1 MSWLVLVVS
10 GGFEAVWAV
19 ALSKSDGF
27 KKLLP
32 TIVFA
37 LALIISVGGLAWAML
52 EIPTGT
58 AYAVWVGMGA
68 TLAVVWSFL
77 TGVEKPDLAKILL
90 LIALVGSVIGL
101 KLVS

>member
-52 EIPTGT
+52 QIPTGT

-77 TGVEKPDLAKILL
+77 TGVEKPDLAKTLL